1 MGADRLLFRDSWTHL
16 FTYHAGLLGANAV
29 FAFSAAASRVVPVA
43 EWSLLWLLVTTIVV
57 EKYVL
62 EYETPALSLLQTSHV
77 RYILY
82 RTVVSM
88 YLLSFV
94 VAVAMWWAPPEP

>member
-1 MGADRLLFRDSWTHL
+1 MSAASLLFRDSWTHQL
-16 FTYHAGLLGANAV
+16 AYHAGLLGVNSV
-29 FAFSAAASRVVPVA
+29 FAFSAAASRVLPVA
-43 EWSLLWLLVTTIVV
+43 EWSLLWLLVTTIVI

-62 EYETPALSLLQTSHV
+62 EYETPPLSLLHTSHV

-82 RTVVSM
+82 RTIVSM

-94 VAVAMWWAPPEP
+94 VALAMWWVPPRP